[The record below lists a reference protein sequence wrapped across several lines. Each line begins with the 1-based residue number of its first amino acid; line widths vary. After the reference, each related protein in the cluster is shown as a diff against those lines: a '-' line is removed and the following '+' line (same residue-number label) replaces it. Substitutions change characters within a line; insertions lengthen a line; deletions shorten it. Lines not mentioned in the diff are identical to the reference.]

1 MQPQLPAQP
10 RLADGLELV
19 AGAGELLQ
27 LRGCTPPLRL
37 TGRMPQLLL
46 PLLDGNH
53 TLEAITGALTDWRP
67 QEVLGAIWALAERG
81 LLAEAGPART
91 QPPRPPDAPGQA
103 AFYWAADS
111 GPADRGER
119 ARQALH
125 DAQLHLF
132 GWGGLLAELLTALRQ
147 CGADGLTAEA
157 WRPPSA
163 VVAAP
168 VAAQAA
174 VPFPRADQLKQRLPG
189 RSDLIVVALPRPA
202 PALLAAVNLACLEQ
216 AVPFLPVV
224 ISGHEAVI
232 GPTVLPGR
240 SACYD
245 CFKQRLKSNAA
256 FPEDDAAYEAH
267 LDRQTGGV
275 TLPEWPPFTTAVAAL
290 AAMEAIRFITRF
302 TPPITAG
309 QVLFVDALTGSQR
322 ASRVWKLP
330 RCPACMRA
338 RQAEWGGD
346 PDEQRGAA
354 QP

>member
-1 MQPQLPAQP
+1 MQQQLPAQP

-37 TGRMPQLLL
+37 TGRMPQSLL

-53 TLEAITGALTDWRP
+53 SLEAITEALTEWRP
-67 QEVLGAIWALAERG
+67 QDVLGAIRALHERG
-81 LLAEAGPART
+81 LITEARAARA
-91 QPPRPPDAPGQA
+91 QPPAPPDARAQA
-103 AFYWAADS
+103 AFYWAAGS
-111 GPADRGER
+111 GPDDRGER

-125 DAQLHLF
+125 DARLHLF
-132 GWGGLLAELLTALRQ
+132 GWGSLLAELLHALRQ
-147 CGADGLTAEA
+147 CGAEGLTAEA
-157 WRPPSA
+157 WLPPSA

-168 VAAQAA
+168 TAPKAAL
-174 VPFPRADQLKQRLPG
+174 PFPTADQLKQRMPE
-189 RSDLIVVALPRPA
+189 RSDLVVVALPRPA
-202 PALLAAVNLACLEQ
+202 PALLAAANTACLEH
-216 AVPFLPVV
+216 AVPFLPLV
-224 ISGHEAVI
+224 ISGHEAMI

-240 SACYD
+240 SACYH
-245 CFKQRLKSNAA
+245 CFKQRLKTNAA
-256 FPEDDAAYEAH
+256 FPEDDAAYDAH
-267 LDRQTGGV
+267 LDRGTAGV

-338 RQAEWGGD
+338 RRAEWGGD